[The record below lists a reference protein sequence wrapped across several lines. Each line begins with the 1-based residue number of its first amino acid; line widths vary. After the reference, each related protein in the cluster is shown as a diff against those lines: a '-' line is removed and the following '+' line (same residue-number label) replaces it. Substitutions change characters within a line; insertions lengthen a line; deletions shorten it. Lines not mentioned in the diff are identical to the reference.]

1 MIVGTPHGRRNPQ
14 FLGVHADLFSIKRA
28 GISEVIADVGMQIT
42 WWGETPSSHADAIIW
57 WGEALSSRAY
67 GFARSAVLMTS
78 WRNVKR
84 KWYRYRKTGSVLQI
98 RTLPKDEAS

>member
-42 WWGETPSSHADAIIW
+42 WWGAGADNLVGRDSVEPCGWKERIASPAPRLALTSKEACSPFSPSSLPDELAVASSQ
-57 WGEALSSRAY
+57 LSFISPQA
-67 GFARSAVLMTS
+67 
-78 WRNVKR
+78 
-84 KWYRYRKTGSVLQI
+84 
-98 RTLPKDEAS
+98 